1 MDVRSGRIYP
11 SMMEALGAGVPE
23 SDIAEILSDD
33 DVPKVRFSSGPFK
46 NRVYKRNPETRQLV
60 RVGKELKKES
70 RNG

>member
-33 DVPKVRFSSGPFK
+33 DVPKVR
-46 NRVYKRNPETRQLV
+46 LV
-60 RVGKELKKES
+60 VVHSRIAFTSVIQKLVNLLELEKS
-70 RNG
+70 